1 MSGPVRR
8 EPGRAGEGTARRPG
22 ARAAGEH
29 SDRES
34 GWDATGAAPLP
45 VSPIAPNSESDDA
58 AAAKRAP
65 GRARPRSG
73 EPVDPGPV
81 PTAGRLREA
90 ALAHL
95 ARFAATEAGLVRVL
109 DRKIARW
116 SRQAGDA
123 GRPSDEI
130 AAAVR
135 EAREAVRAVAASL
148 AGARVVDDA
157 AFAES
162 RARSLSRGGRSRR
175 AIGAH
180 LAGRGVAPELIE
192 TALEEAAGSDLR
204 SAVLQARRRR
214 IGPFGDP
221 AALDDPAAWNK
232 ALAALAR
239 AGFDRDT
246 AERALRMDPQE
257 AEAFALARHAL

>member
-1 MSGPVRR
+1 MKARGSLWD
-8 EPGRAGEGTARRPG
+8 AGDGTSGTAR
-22 ARAAGEH
+22 ADAAA
-29 SDRES
+29 SDRTRT
-34 GWDATGAAPLP
+34 GWDASDAAPEPASPTVPSAAVVPNAAP
-45 VSPIAPNSESDDA
+45 VR
-58 AAAKRAP
+58 KRA
-65 GRARPRSG
+65 RNRPPARSG
-73 EPVDPGPV
+73 EPVDPGPA
-81 PTAGRLREA
+81 PHAGRLRDA

-116 SRQAGDA
+116 SRQAAAA
-123 GRPSDEI
+123 GRASDEI

-135 EAREAVRAVAASL
+135 EAREAVRTVAGSL
-148 AGARVVDDA
+148 AGAKVVDDA

-192 TALEEAAGSDLR
+192 TALEGAAGSDLQ
-204 SAVLQARRRR
+204 SAVLQARKRRV
-214 IGPFGDP
+214 GPFGDP

-232 ALAALAR
+232 ALSALAR

-246 AERALRMDPQE
+246 AERALRMDPEE
-257 AEAFALARHAL
+257 AEALVLARHAM